1 MSYGPDNIP
10 GLLLKH
16 VKHEIIPI
24 MTRIINSSIQS
35 GIFPSEWNIG
45 RIIPVPKS
53 GSKALLEN
61 YRPICITSVL
71 GKVVETVVRNKFK
84 DHLETILPHNMYG
97 FRKAKSTQD
106 AIVDLTMNN

>member
-1 MSYGPDNIP
+1 LSCGPDNIP

-16 VKHEIIPI
+16 VKDEIIPI

-35 GIFPSEWNIG
+35 GIFPSELNIG
-45 RIIPVPKS
+45 QIIPVSKS

-61 YRPICITSVL
+61 YHPICITSMP
-71 GKVVETVVRNKFK
+71 GKVVEMVVRNKFN
-84 DHLETILPHNMYG
+84 DHLETILPHNMYR
-97 FRKAKSTQD
+97 FCNAKSTQD